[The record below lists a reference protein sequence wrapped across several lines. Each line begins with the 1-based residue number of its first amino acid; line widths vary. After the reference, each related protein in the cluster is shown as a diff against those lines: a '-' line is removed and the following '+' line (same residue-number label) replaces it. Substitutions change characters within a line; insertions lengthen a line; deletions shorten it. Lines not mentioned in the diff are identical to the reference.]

1 MLSNING
8 GNLNLEA
15 TNDNL
20 VILEGHFLTKPE
32 FSHELFGEEFY
43 TAEFYVNRLSDSKD
57 ILNITLSKKLLL
69 DGVDLEG
76 RYIRIAGQLRSYN
89 KVIGT
94 RNKLL
99 LTVFARQMDFTD
111 EKADEPN
118 SICLTG
124 YICKEPVYRMTP
136 FGREITDILLA
147 VNRHFSKTDYI
158 PVITWGRNAKFT
170 KTMAVG
176 DKVKIEGRLQ
186 SRVYTKTHGDGTI
199 EEKTAYEVSSSSVTL
214 LESVNDNST
223 DSENLSAIDKKV
235 IIS

>member
-1 MLSNING
+1 MLLNING

-20 VILEGHFLTKPE
+20 VILEGHFLTLPE

-43 TAEFYVNRLSDSKD
+43 TAEFSVNRLSDSKD
-57 ILNITLSKKLLL
+57 ILNITISKKLLT
-69 DGVDLEG
+69 DGTDLEG
-76 RYIRIAGQLRSYN
+76 RYIRITGQLRSYN
-89 KVIGT
+89 KIVGS

-99 LTVFARQMDFTD
+99 LTVFARHIDFPED
-111 EKADEPN
+111 KADEPN
-118 SICLTG
+118 SIFLTG

-147 VNRHFSKTDYI
+147 VNRHFNKTDYI

-170 KTMAVG
+170 KAMAVG

-186 SRVYTKTHGDGTI
+186 SRIYTKTHGDGSI
-199 EEKTAYEVSSSSVTL
+199 EEKTAYEVSSSAINL
-214 LESVNDNST
+214 LESVNDTFEELESV
-223 DSENLSAIDKKV
+223 SLS
-235 IIS
+235 

>member
-1 MLSNING
+1 M
-8 GNLNLEA
+8 EA

-20 VILEGHFLTKPE
+20 VILEGHFLTIPE

-43 TAEFYVNRLSDSKD
+43 TAEFCVNRLSDSKD
-57 ILNITLSKKLLL
+57 ILNITISGKLLTE
-69 DGVDLEG
+69 GTDLEG

-89 KVIGT
+89 KVIGS

-99 LTVFARQMDFTD
+99 LTVFARSIDFPED
-111 EKADEPN
+111 KADEPN

-124 YICKEPVYRMTP
+124 FICKEPVYRMTP

-147 VNRHFSKTDYI
+147 VNRHFNKTDYI

-170 KTMAVG
+170 KSMTVG

-186 SRVYTKTHGDGTI
+186 SRVYTKTYGDGTI
-199 EEKTAYEVSSSSVTL
+199 EEKTAYEVSSSSVFL
-214 LESVNDNST
+214 IESVNGNSAEF
-223 DSENLSAIDKKV
+223 ENESSIVKKV
-235 IIS
+235 NIS